1 MENLIIEGIISTT
14 SNKQSSEFKVEKPQK
29 TAYLLLD
36 KENADKLEKFGVRR
50 YTSKTGEDFYCLK
63 IVEQLKVYFDKSKA
77 SITVD
82 AGVDVANFK
91 TEKVIKMN
99 VIKGEKTGNTF
110 YRLQA
115 MLLNELEDLVQIEA
129 ENPFA

>member
-63 IVEQLKVYFDKSKA
+63 IVEQLKVYFDKSNA
-77 SITVD
+77 NMPLDVGVD
-82 AGVDVANFK
+82 APNFK

-115 MLLNELEDLVQIEA
+115 LLLKDLEDLVQIEA

>member
-14 SNKQSSEFKVEKPQK
+14 SNKQSSEFKVENPQK

-36 KENADKLEKFGVRR
+36 KENADKLEKFGVRK

-77 SITVD
+77 SIIVD

-91 TEKVIKMN
+91 TEKSIQMN

-115 MLLNELEDLVQIEA
+115 LLLNELEDLVQIEA

>member
-1 MENLIIEGIISTT
+1 MENLIINGVISTT
-14 SNKQSSEFKVEKPQK
+14 SNKQSSEFKVENPQK

-36 KENADKLEKFGVRR
+36 KENADKLEKFGVRK

-77 SITVD
+77 SIIVD

-91 TEKVIKMN
+91 TEKSIQMN

-115 MLLNELEDLVQIEA
+115 LLLNELEDLVQIEA

>member
-77 SITVD
+77 SMTVD
-82 AGVDVANFK
+82 AGVDVPNFK

-115 MLLNELEDLVQIEA
+115 LLLNELEDLVQIEA

>member
-63 IVEQLKVYFDKSKA
+63 IVEQLKVYFDKSKT

-115 MLLNELEDLVQIEA
+115 LLLNELEDLVQIEA

>member
-77 SITVD
+77 SMSVD
-82 AGVDVANFK
+82 AGVDVPNFK

-115 MLLNELEDLVQIEA
+115 LLLNELEDLVQIEA

>member
-1 MENLIIEGIISTT
+1 MENLVITGIISTT
-14 SNKQSSEFKVEKPQK
+14 SNKQSSEFRVENPQK

-36 KENADKLEKFGVRR
+36 KENANKLEKFGVRK
-50 YTSKTGEDFYCLK
+50 YTSKTEEDFYCLK
-63 IVEQLKVYFDKSKA
+63 IVEKLKLYFDDSKN
-77 SITVD
+77 SIIMD
-82 AGVDVANFK
+82 SGVNEPNFK
-91 TEKVIKMN
+91 SEKAIKMN

-115 MLLNELEDLVQIEA
+115 LLLNDANDLVQIEA

>member
-36 KENADKLEKFGVRR
+36 KENADKLEKFGVRK

-63 IVEQLKVYFDKSKA
+63 VVEQLKVYFDKSKT

-115 MLLNELEDLVQIEA
+115 LLLNELEDLVQIEA

>member
-36 KENADKLEKFGVRR
+36 KENADKLEKFGVRK

-63 IVEQLKVYFDKSKA
+63 VVEQLKVYFDKSKA

-115 MLLNELEDLVQIEA
+115 LLLNKLEDLVQIEA

>member
-1 MENLIIEGIISTT
+1 MENLIISGIISTT
-14 SNKQSSEFKVEKPQK
+14 SNKQSAEFRAENPQK

-36 KENADKLEKFGVRR
+36 QENADKLEKFGVRK

-63 IVEQLKVYFDKSKA
+63 LVEKLKLYFDDSKNA
-77 SITVD
+77 VIADTSVD
-82 AGVDVANFK
+82 DPNFK

-115 MLLNELEDLVQIEA
+115 LLLNDSSDLVQIEA

>member
-63 IVEQLKVYFDKSKA
+63 VVEQLKVYFDKSKA

-115 MLLNELEDLVQIEA
+115 LLLNELEDLVQIEA

>member
-1 MENLIIEGIISTT
+1 MENLIISGIISTT
-14 SNKQSSEFKVEKPQK
+14 SNKQSAQFRVENPQK

-36 KENADKLEKFGVRR
+36 QENADKLEEFGVTK

-63 IVEQLKVYFDKSKA
+63 LVEKLKLYFDDSKDA
-77 SITVD
+77 LIADTSVD
-82 AGVDVANFK
+82 DPNFK
-91 TEKVIKMN
+91 TEKVVKMN

-115 MLLNELEDLVQIEA
+115 LLLNDSSDLVQIEA

>member
-36 KENADKLEKFGVRR
+36 KENANKLEKFGVRK

-99 VIKGEKTGNTF
+99 VVKGEKTGNTF

-115 MLLNELEDLVQIEA
+115 LLLNELEDLVQIEA

>member
-14 SNKQSSEFKVEKPQK
+14 SNKQSSEFKVENPQK

-36 KENADKLEKFGVRR
+36 KENADKLEKFGVRK

-99 VIKGEKTGNTF
+99 VVKGEKTGNTF

-115 MLLNELEDLVQIEA
+115 LLLNELEDLVQIEA

>member
-36 KENADKLEKFGVRR
+36 KENADKLEKFGVRK

-77 SITVD
+77 NITVD
-82 AGVDVANFK
+82 ASVDVANFK

-99 VIKGEKTGNTF
+99 VIKGQKTGNTF

-115 MLLNELEDLVQIEA
+115 LLLNGLEDLVQIEA

>member
-36 KENADKLEKFGVRR
+36 KENADKLEKFGVRK

-63 IVEQLKVYFDKSKA
+63 VVEQLKVYFDKSKA

-91 TEKVIKMN
+91 TEKIVKMN

-115 MLLNELEDLVQIEA
+115 LLLNELEDLVQIEA

>member
-1 MENLIIEGIISTT
+1 MENLIISGIISTT
-14 SNKQSSEFKVEKPQK
+14 SNKQSKDFKSENQQK
-29 TAYLLLD
+29 TAYLELD
-36 KENADKLEKFGVRR
+36 EENANKLEKFGVRK

-63 IVEQLKVYFDKSKA
+63 IVEKLKVYFDKSKA
-77 SITVD
+77 SINLD

-91 TEKVIKMN
+91 TEKSIQMN

-115 MLLNELEDLVQIEA
+115 LLLNELEDLVQIEA

>member
-115 MLLNELEDLVQIEA
+115 LLLNELEDLVQIEA

>member
-36 KENADKLEKFGVRR
+36 KENADKLEKFGVRK

-99 VIKGEKTGNTF
+99 VVKGEKTGNTF

-115 MLLNELEDLVQIEA
+115 LLLNELEDLVQIEA

>member
-14 SNKQSSEFKVEKPQK
+14 SNKQSSEFKVENPQK

-36 KENADKLEKFGVRR
+36 KENGDKLEKFGVRK
-50 YTSKTGEDFYCLK
+50 YTSKTGENFYCLK
-63 IVEQLKVYFDKSKA
+63 IVEQLKVYFDKSKT

-82 AGVDVANFK
+82 AGVDVPNFK

-115 MLLNELEDLVQIEA
+115 LLLNELEDLVQIEA

>member
-36 KENADKLEKFGVRR
+36 KENADKLEKFGVRK

-115 MLLNELEDLVQIEA
+115 LLLNELEDLVQIEA

>member
-36 KENADKLEKFGVRR
+36 KENADKLEKFGVRK

-63 IVEQLKVYFDKSKA
+63 VVEQLKVYFDKSKA

-115 MLLNELEDLVQIEA
+115 LLLNELEDLVQIEA

>member
-36 KENADKLEKFGVRR
+36 KENADKLEKFGVRK

-63 IVEQLKVYFDKSKA
+63 VVEQLKVYFDKSKA

-82 AGVDVANFK
+82 AGVDVPNFK

-115 MLLNELEDLVQIEA
+115 LLLNELEDLVQIEA

>member
-1 MENLIIEGIISTT
+1 MENLVIKGIISTT
-14 SNKQSSEFKVEKPQK
+14 SNKQSKDFKPENPQK

-36 KENADKLEKFGVRR
+36 KENADKLEKFGVRK

-63 IVEQLKVYFDKSKA
+63 IVEQLKIYFDKSKA
-77 SITVD
+77 SINLD
-82 AGVDVANFK
+82 AGVDVGNFK
-91 TEKVIKMN
+91 TEKSIQMN

-115 MLLNELEDLVQIEA
+115 LLLNDLEDLVQIEA

>member
-1 MENLIIEGIISTT
+1 MENLIISGIISTT
-14 SNKQSSEFKVEKPQK
+14 SNKQSSEFRVENPQK

-36 KENADKLEKFGVRR
+36 RENAAKLEKFGVRK

-63 IVEQLKVYFDKSKA
+63 LVEKLKLYFDGSKNAINMDA
-77 SITVD
+77 SVNEP
-82 AGVDVANFK
+82 NFK
-91 TEKVIKMN
+91 TEDVIKMN

-115 MLLNELEDLVQIEA
+115 LLLNDSSDLVQIEA

>member
-1 MENLIIEGIISTT
+1 MKNLIIEGIISTT

-36 KENADKLEKFGVRR
+36 KENADKLEKFGVRK

-63 IVEQLKVYFDKSKA
+63 IVEKLKVYFDKTKA
-77 SITVD
+77 NVTVD

-115 MLLNELEDLVQIEA
+115 LLLNELEDLVQIEA

>member
-1 MENLIIEGIISTT
+1 MENLVIEGIISTT
-14 SNKQSSEFKVEKPQK
+14 SNKQSSEFKVENPQK

-63 IVEQLKVYFDKSKA
+63 IVEQLKVYFDKSNA
-77 SITVD
+77 SMTVD
-82 AGVDVANFK
+82 VGVDVPNFK

-115 MLLNELEDLVQIEA
+115 LLLNELEDLVQIEA